1 VRINDLLNAFLHLRQ
16 PTDRA
21 TVAAIFPS
29 LVATGESVAPDTA
42 NASGEQAAAAPGAV
56 SQRQHA
62 VTVPLADSI
71 SVAGPALASGDS
83 SPALCASQRSHHS
96 ADQLPV
102 ELLVGDAYYAAKDQ
116 LIHHE
121 QVWPAVCGSCAANWW
136 QLNSKK
142 TVFAPSAGA
151 AAVAGL
157 RALRGPSI
165 PLPAQLCQCDAL
177 Q

>member
-16 PTDRA
+16 PSNRG
-21 TVAAIFPS
+21 TVAVIFPS
-29 LVATGESVAPDTA
+29 LVTAGESVAPNTVT
-42 NASGEQAAAAPGAV
+42 ASGEQAAAASGAV

-83 SPALCASQRSHHS
+83 SPALGASQRGHHS

-121 QVWPAVCGSCAANWW
+121 QVWPAACVSCAADWW
-136 QLNSKK
+136 QLNSLR
-142 TVFAPSAGA
+142 TVFAASAGP

-157 RALRGPSI
+157 RAVRGPSI
-165 PLPAQLCQCDAL
+165 PLPAQLRQCDAL